1 MLNKIKNAV
10 LCLGFAGNAFASF
23 SNTAQSTDEDLIYQN
38 TQDSAIEIMYLEVQ
52 VLSPT
57 EQNGWN
63 GDGWFFQADVGPRF
77 SNLAPQDGA
86 FYQYQICG
94 NTRNPSTKFGSLLCT
109 VLL

>member
-1 MLNKIKNAV
+1 MRILIFFLLV
-10 LCLGFAGNAFASF
+10 FVQVCFSGFTKDSLIIGDELSF
-23 SNTAQSTDEDLIYQN
+23 SNTQY
-38 TQDSAIEIMYLEVQ
+38 SAIEIMYLEVQ

-77 SNLAPQDGA
+77 SNLAPRDGA

-94 NTRNPSTKFGSLLCT
+94 NTRNPATRFGSLLCT